1 MTSFKLPTLHK
12 TSDLWGPQDT
22 IEIDEDI
29 LYVPFSKSDKLGKI
43 ADWTL
48 DPSRD
53 TREQKQRQYGR
64 YREQYQTY
72 GAGSASIFAYQ
83 HSEDEST
90 FSIVDNRTGTKTR
103 LGSRSGSLL
112 RGRGRGSLLRGSGR
126 TNHFGRTVRGYSDS
140 GRSIRNGFQASRTM
154 KRFGWKEYDK
164 PQRLRDASVTVRHD
178 WQLLEEIEFNR
189 LAKLSYEMDDGVDL
203 ETYGFLRYYDKSYD
217 KISTKA
223 ERFLQVMDGVHYNP
237 TTTDDPVIQKLAM
250 NNEARVFIIDS
261 ILSLLM
267 CSLRSVYSWDIIVIR
282 ESNKL
287 FFDKR
292 EGGPFDYVTVNENA
306 AEPPLEPVEGQK
318 GTINTPGQLSLEA
331 TYINQNFSQ
340 QALKGPD
347 SEKYLFSNPNPFYNP
362 EEETEVLAPRGYKY
376 RKFDLGVSGNE
387 PITLICRTEVDAIV
401 KNCSGEDFFCSIKAL
416 NEFDPRAQ
424 GAGGALDWRSKLD
437 TQRGAVVATEM
448 KNNSCKLARWAIQ
461 CILAGSQLMKL
472 GFQYVSRANPRDV
485 QRHVI
490 LGVAGYKPKE
500 FILQMNLSLSNAW
513 GIVRTIV
520 DLCLGMPEGKYVL
533 VKDPNKSIIRLYR
546 VPSSTFEEINDPN
559 LDDQLAFADGNDE

>member
-1 MTSFKLPTLHK
+1 MTTFKLPTLRK
-12 TSDLWGPQDT
+12 PTDPWGPSDT
-22 IEIDEDI
+22 IETEEDI
-29 LYVPFSKSDKLGKI
+29 PYTPFSKSDRLGKT

-48 DPSRD
+48 DPLRD
-53 TREQKQRQYGR
+53 GREQRQRQYGR
-64 YREQYQTY
+64 YKEQYQVY
-72 GAGSASIFAYQ
+72 GSGVASIFAYQ

-90 FSIVDNRTGTKTR
+90 FSVVDNRTGTKTR
-103 LGSRSGSLL
+103 LGSRSGALL
-112 RGRGRGSLLRGSGR
+112 RGRGRGNLVRGSGR
-126 TNHFGRTVRGYSDS
+126 GNYFVRTVARGYQEAN
-140 GRSIRNGFQASRTM
+140 RSVRNGFQISRGL
-154 KRFGWKEYDK
+154 KKFGWKEYDK
-164 PQRLRDASVTVRHD
+164 PQRLRDASVTVKHD
-178 WQLLEEIEFNR
+178 WQLLEEIEFSR
-189 LAKLSYEMDDGVDL
+189 LAKMSFEVGNGIDL

-223 ERFLQVMDGVHYNP
+223 ERLLQVIDGVHYNP

-250 NNEARVFIIDS
+250 NNEANVFIVDS

-267 CSLRSVYSWDIIVIR
+267 CVTRSVYSWDIIVIR
-282 ESNKL
+282 ESDKL

-306 AEPPLEPVEGQK
+306 ADPPMEPSEGQK
-318 GTINTPGQLSLEA
+318 ETINTSGQLSLEA

-340 QALKGPD
+340 QALKDSD

-362 EEETEVLAPRGYKY
+362 EEETESLAARGYKY
-376 RKFDLGVSGNE
+376 RKFNLGMFGDVPVS
-387 PITLICRTEVDAIV
+387 LICRTEVDAIV
-401 KNCSGEDFFCSIKAL
+401 KNPSGEDFFCSIKAL

-437 TQRGAVVATEM
+437 SQRGAVVATEM

-461 CILAGSQLMKL
+461 SILAGSQLMKL
-472 GFQYVSRANPRDV
+472 GYVSRANPRDV

-500 FILQMNLSLSNAW
+500 FLSQMNLSLSNAW

-520 DLCLGMPEGKYVL
+520 DLCLGLPEGKYVL
-533 VKDPNKSIIRLYR
+533 VKDPNKSIIRLYS
-546 VPSSTFEEINDPN
+546 VPSSTFEESNDPN
-559 LDDQLAFADGNDE
+559 LDDLLTFEDGNDE

>member
-1 MTSFKLPTLHK
+1 M
-12 TSDLWGPQDT
+12 DLWGPP
-22 IEIDEDI
+22 EGLENEDGI
-29 LYVPFSKSDKLGKI
+29 PYMPFSKSDKLGKT

-53 TREQKQRQYGR
+53 AREQRQRQYGR
-64 YREQYQTY
+64 YKEPYQTY
-72 GAGSASIFAYQ
+72 GANTASIFAYQ

-103 LGSRSGSLL
+103 LGSRSGSLT
-112 RGRGRGSLLRGSGR
+112 RGRGRSNVIRG
-126 TNHFGRTVRGYSDS
+126 FGRVNYTGRMAARGYQDV
-140 GRSIRNGFQASRTM
+140 GRGVRNGFQASKTV

-189 LAKLSYEMDDGVDL
+189 LAKLVFEMDEGTDL

-223 ERFLQVMDGVHYNP
+223 ERPLQVMD
-237 TTTDDPVIQKLAM
+237 
-250 NNEARVFIIDS
+250 
-261 ILSLLM
+261 
-267 CSLRSVYSWDIIVIR
+267 
-282 ESNKL
+282 
-287 FFDKR
+287 
-292 EGGPFDYVTVNENA
+292 
-306 AEPPLEPVEGQK
+306 AEPPLEPVDGQK
-318 GTINTPGQLSLEA
+318 ETINTPGQLSLEA

-340 QALKGPD
+340 QALKG
-347 SEKYLFSNPNPFYNP
+347 SEFEKYMFSNANPFYNP
-362 EEETEVLAPRGYKY
+362 EEETETLAARGYKY
-376 RKFDLGVSGNE
+376 RKFNLGVVGDE

-401 KNCSGEDFFCSIKAL
+401 KNHSGEDFFCSIKAL

-437 TQRGAVVATEM
+437 SQRGAVVATEM

-461 CILAGSQLMKL
+461 CILSGSQLMKL
-472 GFQYVSRANPRDV
+472 GYVSRVNPRDV

-500 FILQMNLSLSNAW
+500 FISQMNLSLSNAW
-513 GIVRTIV
+513 GIVRMIIE
-520 DLCLGMPEGKYVL
+520 LCLGLPEGKYVL
-533 VKDPNKSIIRLYR
+533 VKDPNKSIIRLYK
-546 VPSSTFEEINDPN
+546 VPLSTFEETNDPD
-559 LDDQLAFADGNDE
+559 LDDPLTYKDMNEE

>member
-1 MTSFKLPTLHK
+1 MTIFNLSSLHK
-12 TSDLWGPQDT
+12 NLNSWGPPD
-22 IEIDEDI
+22 IIDNEDNI
-29 LYVPFSKSDKLGKI
+29 PYMPFSKSDKLGKT

-53 TREQKQRQYGR
+53 IREQRQRQYGR
-64 YREQYQTY
+64 YKEQYQTY
-72 GAGSASIFAYQ
+72 GANTASIFAYQ

-103 LGSRSGSLL
+103 LGSRSGSLT
-112 RGRGRGSLLRGSGR
+112 RGRGRSNLLRG
-126 TNHFGRTVRGYSDS
+126 FGRVNYTGRMATRGYQDI
-140 GRSIRNGFQASRTM
+140 GRGVRNGFQVSRTV

-189 LAKLSYEMDDGVDL
+189 LAKLNFEMDEGVDL

-217 KISTKA
+217 KISTKV
-223 ERFLQVMDGVHYNP
+223 ERPLQVMDGIHYNP

-250 NNEARVFIIDS
+250 NDEARVFIIDS

-267 CSLRSVYSWDIIVIR
+267 CVLRSVYSWDIIVIR

-306 AEPPLEPVEGQK
+306 AEPPLEPVDGQK
-318 GTINTPGQLSLEA
+318 ETINTPGQLSLEA

-340 QALKGPD
+340 QALKGSD
-347 SEKYLFSNPNPFYNP
+347 FEKYMFPNPNPFYNP
-362 EEETEVLAPRGYKY
+362 EEETETLAARGYKY
-376 RKFDLGVSGNE
+376 RKFNLGVIGDES
-387 PITLICRTEVDAIV
+387 ITLICRTEVDAIV
-401 KNCSGEDFFCSIKAL
+401 KNHSGEDFFCSIKAL

-437 TQRGAVVATEM
+437 SQRGAVVATEM

-472 GFQYVSRANPRDV
+472 GYVSRTNPRDV

-500 FILQMNLSLSNAW
+500 FISQMNLSLSNAW
-513 GIVRTIV
+513 GIVRMII
-520 DLCLGMPEGKYVL
+520 DLCMGMPEGKYVL
-533 VKDPNKSIIRLYR
+533 VKDPNKSIIRLYK
-546 VPSSTFEEINDPN
+546 VPPSTFEETNDPD
-559 LDDQLAFADGNDE
+559 LDDPLTYRDPNDE

>member
-1 MTSFKLPTLHK
+1 MTTFKLPLLRK
-12 TSDLWGPQDT
+12 PFDPWGPLDT

-29 LYVPFSKSDKLGKI
+29 LYAPFSKSDKLGKT

-48 DPSRD
+48 DPLRD
-53 TREQKQRQYGR
+53 AREQRQRQYGR

-72 GAGSASIFAYQ
+72 GAGVASIFAYQ

-112 RGRGRGSLLRGSGR
+112 RGRGRGSLLRSLGR
-126 TNHFGRTVRGYSDS
+126 GNHFGRTITRGYSDP
-140 GRSIRNGFQASRTM
+140 GRSVRNGFQTSRTA
-154 KRFGWKEYDK
+154 KRVGWKEYDK
-164 PQRLRDASVTVRHD
+164 PQRLRDASVTIRHD

-189 LAKLSYEMDDGVDL
+189 LSKLSYEMDDGIDL

-223 ERFLQVMDGVHYNP
+223 ERSLQVIDGVHYNP

-282 ESNKL
+282 ESDKL

-306 AEPPLEPVEGQK
+306 VEPPLEAIEGQK
-318 GTINTPGQLSLEA
+318 ETINTPAQLSLEA

-376 RKFDLGVSGNE
+376 RKFDLGISRDGPV
-387 PITLICRTEVDAIV
+387 TLICRTEIDAIV
-401 KNCSGEDFFCSIKAL
+401 KNHSGEDFFCSIKAL

-424 GAGGALDWRSKLD
+424 GAGGSLDWRSKLD

-461 CILAGSQLMKL
+461 CILSGSQLMKL
-472 GFQYVSRANPRDV
+472 GYVSRVNPRDV

-513 GIVRTIV
+513 GVVRTII
-520 DLCLGMPEGKYVL
+520 DLCLSMPEGKYVL
-533 VKDPNKSIIRLYR
+533 VKDPNKSIIQ
-546 VPSSTFEEINDPN
+546 VPSSTFEETNDPN
-559 LDDQLAFADGNDE
+559 LDDPLVFTDINDE

>member
-1 MTSFKLPTLHK
+1 MTTFKLPPLRK
-12 TSDLWGPQDT
+12 PSDPWGPLDT

-29 LYVPFSKSDKLGKI
+29 LYAPFSKSDKLGKT

-53 TREQKQRQYGR
+53 TREQRQRQYGR

-72 GAGSASIFAYQ
+72 GAGAASIFAYQ

-112 RGRGRGSLLRGSGR
+112 RGRGRGSLLRSLGRGS
-126 TNHFGRTVRGYSDS
+126 HFGRTITRGYSDS
-140 GRSIRNGFQASRTM
+140 GRNVRNGFQTSRAV

-189 LAKLSYEMDDGVDL
+189 LSKLSYEMDDGVDL

-223 ERFLQVMDGVHYNP
+223 ERSLQVIDGVHYNP

-261 ILSLLM
+261 ILSLIM

-282 ESNKL
+282 ESDKL

-306 AEPPLEPVEGQK
+306 AEPPLEAIEGQK
-318 GTINTPGQLSLEA
+318 ETINTPGQLSLEA

-376 RKFDLGVSGNE
+376 RKFDLGMFGDES
-387 PITLICRTEVDAIV
+387 ITLICRTEVDAIV
-401 KNCSGEDFFCSIKAL
+401 KNHSGEDSFCSIKAL

-472 GFQYVSRANPRDV
+472 GRANPRDV

-513 GIVRTIV
+513 GIVRTII
-520 DLCLGMPEGKYVL
+520 DLCLSMPEGKYVL
-533 VKDPNKSIIRLYR
+533 VKVN
-546 VPSSTFEEINDPN
+546 
-559 LDDQLAFADGNDE
+559 